1 VVGESLNTIRKLSLG
16 TYCYVMPNPVFS
28 CPKCRQL
35 LGDIP
40 LAGELTAVCVRCR
53 LKFQVVRGRVADAD
67 SRQITLSGQ
76 SSEHGSSRQ
85 AHDLRLQLSTGRV
98 EMASFELPPSEPR
111 VVARPGDIVSV
122 VYLMRGSRRDQL
134 LSVHNATSGQS
145 LLVSFP
151 GEKATVKAWSFGVAS
166 GVAVLVATVASG
178 APGLFAVGAALVT
191 VVGLGIGLG
200 HRFMPRADLSPE
212 QEAQLNSAQ
221 RLLAEKLD
229 LEVARSRAIRDV
241 ESQRGLRDRL
251 TALRAKMMK
260 VDPELYRPRIAVLD
274 AALSTIDRQVEL
286 ETRLRDGYE
295 KSIQMLEI
303 EIEAGA
309 AADALDNAA
318 TLDIA
323 KTLAEMRELET
334 EQAELGRQLAA
345 NVEVENLLRNGTS

>member
-1 VVGESLNTIRKLSLG
+1 
-16 TYCYVMPNPVFS
+16 MANPVFS

-40 LAGELTAVCVRCR
+40 ASGELTAVCVRCR

-67 SRQITLSGQ
+67 SRQITMRHQDSGHD
-76 SSEHGSSRQ
+76 SFRQ
-85 AHDLRLQLSTGRV
+85 AHQLRLRLSTGRV
-98 EMASFELPPSEPR
+98 EVASFELPSSEAQT
-111 VVARPGDIVSV
+111 VARPGDIVSV
-122 VYLMRGSRRDQL
+122 VYLMRGSRRDEL
-134 LSVHNATSGQS
+134 LSVHNATTGQS
-145 LLVSFP
+145 LLVSLP
-151 GEKATVKAWSFGVAS
+151 SEKATVKAWSFGVAS
-166 GVAVLVATVASG
+166 GFAVLVATVAAG
-178 APGLFAVGAALVT
+178 VPGVFAAGAALVT

-229 LEVARSRAIRDV
+229 LEAARSRVIRDL
-241 ESQRGLRDRL
+241 EHQRGVRDRL
-251 TALRAKMMK
+251 NALRAKMVK
-260 VDPELYRPRIAVLD
+260 VGLELYGPRIAALD
-274 AALSTIDRQVEL
+274 AALATIERQVEL
-286 ETRLRDGYE
+286 ETRLCDGYE

-309 AADALDNAA
+309 TADALDSAA
-318 TLDIA
+318 TLHIA
-323 KTLAEMRELET
+323 ETLAEMRDLES